1 MQSYFKLPN
10 SIFDADL
17 TSNEFA
23 VLSYLISIYT
33 NIRTRKGD
41 SFVRVRQSVIAE
53 KCGIKATQTV
63 SKVTKSLMAKGYI
76 THILAAYRADRFKG
90 TYSYVLNAD
99 MLKSA
104 NYTRLNRNVFNY
116 GLKGEEL
123 KVYFYINKCID
134 SKLGYMWGSFTDIAK
149 ALKLKRSKVIEI
161 VSYLVEVRRIRKMR
175 RMRYDN
181 RRVYADNSY
190 AYKVVKF
197 IKKRLIKELQPLRK
211 KGCNKKTYDLY
222 HNKVTS
228 FIAYINDTTNIRCC
242 QPVFAN
248 FFPKMRKNSIFFYKM
263 GVGTKI

>member
-10 SIFDADL
+10 SVFNADL
-17 TSNEFA
+17 TANEFA

-41 SFVRVRQSVIAE
+41 CFVRVRQSVIAE

-63 SKVTKSLMAKGYI
+63 AKVTKSLMAKGYI
-76 THILAAYRADRFKG
+76 THILSAYRADRYKG
-90 TYSYVLNAD
+90 TYSYVLNAE
-99 MLKSA
+99 MLKSD
-104 NYTRLNRNVFNY
+104 NYTKLNRNAFSY
-116 GLKGEEL
+116 GLKGDEL
-123 KVYFYINKCID
+123 KVYFYIKKCID
-134 SKLGYMWGSFTDIAK
+134 NKLGYMWGSFNDIAK

-161 VSYLVEVRRIRKMR
+161 ISYLVEKHRIRKMR

-181 RRVYADNSY
+181 RNVYADNSY
-190 AYKVVKF
+190 GYKGVKF
-197 IKKRLIKELQPLRK
+197 IKKKLIKELQPFYQK
-211 KGCNKKTYDLY
+211 DCNIKVSPTY

-228 FIAYINDTTNIRCC
+228 FIAYINDSTKKRCC

-248 FFPKMRKNSIFFYKM
+248 FFPKLRKNSNFFYKM